1 MNKIQTILI
10 VFLCLTAV
18 SCVKEK
24 REATYNSQEEKID
37 QYITKN
43 MYKKS
48 VVDGKEITDTLTVAY
63 RGGSTRLVTQE
74 GNGEKLKADGIV
86 SFYYAAYTF
95 TSSKGTLFATNHQE
109 TGEKWGITD
118 PDFSVYNVDMR
129 KTDLIEGLKQG
140 LVGVKSGEICQ
151 ILFSGKYA
159 YGKRP
164 LGIIPANSAI
174 MFEIWVQA
182 VSNE

>member
-74 GNGEKLKADGIV
+74 GNGEV
-86 SFYYAAYTF
+86 
-95 TSSKGTLFATNHQE
+95 
-109 TGEKWGITD
+109 
-118 PDFSVYNVDMR
+118 
-129 KTDLIEGLKQG
+129 
-140 LVGVKSGEICQ
+140 
-151 ILFSGKYA
+151 
-159 YGKRP
+159 
-164 LGIIPANSAI
+164 
-174 MFEIWVQA
+174 
-182 VSNE
+182 